1 MSVIVYAFCIILCR
15 VEQAIPVYLSI
26 ILEVALY
33 TIVSIYFT
41 GWDCGSV
48 YFLFGIVPLIIYFGY
63 GLFGTRHIFSISL
76 LLGMDFTLFLIL
88 YFNLYDKVPRYF
100 IPNSIRHALIIL
112 AAFSLV
118 FGAIFYSAVYIY
130 SAEYKAASLQK
141 EKEQLIEDAKTDTL
155 THLLNRRGFL
165 SVIEELMKK
174 DVDAPFCIAFCD
186 IDNFKRVNDNYG
198 HDCGDEVLRHVTK
211 IVRKEMTGCEVCRW
225 GGEEI
230 VILMRD
236 YDFEVAKSKM
246 EYIRNTVEQ
255 SKTIFYNKRI
265 GVTLTIG
272 LETNRMTY
280 KKPEEI
286 ITKADKRMYWGKQ
299 HGRNIVVYEDKE
311 GMEQC

>member
-1 MSVIVYAFCIILCR
+1 
-15 VEQAIPVYLSI
+15 
-26 ILEVALY
+26 
-33 TIVSIYFT
+33 
-41 GWDCGSV
+41 
-48 YFLFGIVPLIIYFGY
+48 
-63 GLFGTRHIFSISL
+63 
-76 LLGMDFTLFLIL
+76 
-88 YFNLYDKVPRYF
+88 
-100 IPNSIRHALIIL
+100 
-112 AAFSLV
+112 
-118 FGAIFYSAVYIY
+118 
-130 SAEYKAASLQK
+130 
-141 EKEQLIEDAKTDTL
+141 
-155 THLLNRRGFL
+155 
-165 SVIEELMKK
+165 
-174 DVDAPFCIAFCD
+174 
-186 IDNFKRVNDNYG
+186 
-198 HDCGDEVLRHVTK
+198 
-211 IVRKEMTGCEVCRW
+211 MTGCEVCRW

-272 LETNRMTY
+272 IETNRMAY